1 MGHYVCH
8 HFCISVSFSRF
19 YNTTMYILLSI
30 VHKYSIMISISIIV
44 VLGLQMVDG
53 ITIRLVRVV
62 KRVG

>member
-1 MGHYVCH
+1 
-8 HFCISVSFSRF
+8 
-19 YNTTMYILLSI
+19 MYILLSI

-53 ITIRLVRVV
+53 VTIRLVRVV